1 MSALNS
7 LPLPVVRLLAFFH
20 EELSERRPGRVP
32 QTVQLWVGCLL
43 VILISMTFEIPFVAL
58 SLAVLFYGI
67 QSNAFYTKFVAI
79 LFVVATVL
87 EIGSLFLIYKWSY
100 GEPLIRLIIAG
111 PILMGCMFLM
121 RTHRLGLVFFAVAI
135 VAIYGQTFPAMLDY
149 PEVVVRLT
157 LWCIVVG
164 LYPTLLMTLIGVLW
178 FPSRAISQMHQALND
193 RLDDAISHLT
203 DSLAPLPETRI
214 EREALALQK
223 LNVFCLADDAN
234 WRTQNAWW
242 QSCVA
247 TVTYN
252 GLEAQVPFHG
262 ARAQILAV
270 DKQIVA
276 VKGQITETRESL
288 RALIGAGASDMP
300 EIRPVALPQVQTGI
314 PATLSYE
321 LLARRP
327 DLQAMRWY
335 VQASLDQVDSAR
347 ALFYPSFDIKA
358 FFGLDS
364 IHLHTLFK
372 KTSRQFNFI
381 PGLKLPLFDGG
392 RLNANLEGTR
402 AASNM
407 MIERYNQSVLNA
419 VRDVAVNGTRLQ
431 TLNDE
436 REMQAERVEATRFTQ
451 RAAEAAYQR
460 GLTSRLQATE
470 ARLPV
475 LAEEMSLLMLD
486 SRRVIQSIQLM
497 KSLGGGYQA
506 GPVVEKK

>member
-1 MSALNS
+1 MINRQLS
-7 LPLPVVRLLAFFH
+7 RLL
-20 EELSERRPGRVP
+20 LCSILGS
-32 QTVQLWVGCLL
+32 TT
-43 VILISMTFEIPFVAL
+43 LISGCAL
-58 SLAVLFYGI
+58 VRKDSAPHQQL
-67 QSNAFYTKFVAI
+67 K
-79 LFVVATVL
+79 
-87 EIGSLFLIYKWSY
+87 
-100 GEPLIRLIIAG
+100 
-111 PILMGCMFLM
+111 
-121 RTHRLGLVFFAVAI
+121 
-135 VAIYGQTFPAMLDY
+135 
-149 PEVVVRLT
+149 PEQ
-157 LWCIVVG
+157 I
-164 LYPTLLMTLIGVLW
+164 
-178 FPSRAISQMHQALND
+178 
-193 RLDDAISHLT
+193 
-203 DSLAPLPETRI
+203 
-214 EREALALQK
+214 K
-223 LNVFCLADDAN
+223 LADDIHLASSGWPQAQWWKQLNDPQLDALIQRTLSGSHTLAEAKLREEKAQSQADLLDAGSQLQVAALGMLNRQRVSAN
-234 WRTQNAWW
+234 GFLSPYAMDAPALGMDGPYYTE
-242 QSCVA
+242 A
-247 TVTYN
+247 TV
-252 GLEAQVPFHG
+252 GLFAGLDLDLWGVH
-262 ARAQILAV
+262 RSAV
-270 DKQIVA
+270 A
-276 VKGQITETRESL
+276 
-288 RALIGAGASDMP
+288 AAIGAHNAALAETAAVELSLTTGVAQLYYSMQASYQM
-300 EIRPVALPQVQTGI
+300 
-314 PATLSYE
+314 
-321 LLARRP
+321 LARRP

-364 IHLHTLFK
+364 IHLDTLFK

-506 GPVVEKK
+506 APIVEKK

>member
-1 MSALNS
+1 
-7 LPLPVVRLLAFFH
+7 
-20 EELSERRPGRVP
+20 
-32 QTVQLWVGCLL
+32 
-43 VILISMTFEIPFVAL
+43 
-58 SLAVLFYGI
+58 
-67 QSNAFYTKFVAI
+67 
-79 LFVVATVL
+79 
-87 EIGSLFLIYKWSY
+87 
-100 GEPLIRLIIAG
+100 
-111 PILMGCMFLM
+111 
-121 RTHRLGLVFFAVAI
+121 
-135 VAIYGQTFPAMLDY
+135 
-149 PEVVVRLT
+149 
-157 LWCIVVG
+157 
-164 LYPTLLMTLIGVLW
+164 
-178 FPSRAISQMHQALND
+178 
-193 RLDDAISHLT
+193 
-203 DSLAPLPETRI
+203 
-214 EREALALQK
+214 
-223 LNVFCLADDAN
+223 
-234 WRTQNAWW
+234 
-242 QSCVA
+242 
-247 TVTYN
+247 
-252 GLEAQVPFHG
+252 
-262 ARAQILAV
+262 
-270 DKQIVA
+270 
-276 VKGQITETRESL
+276 
-288 RALIGAGASDMP
+288 
-300 EIRPVALPQVQTGI
+300 
-314 PATLSYE
+314 
-321 LLARRP
+321 
-327 DLQAMRWY
+327 MRWY

-436 REMQAERVEATRFTQ
+436 RVEATRFTQ

>member
-1 MSALNS
+1 MINRQLS
-7 LPLPVVRLLAFFH
+7 RLL
-20 EELSERRPGRVP
+20 LCSILGS
-32 QTVQLWVGCLL
+32 TT
-43 VILISMTFEIPFVAL
+43 LISGCAL
-58 SLAVLFYGI
+58 VRKDSAPHQQL
-67 QSNAFYTKFVAI
+67 K
-79 LFVVATVL
+79 
-87 EIGSLFLIYKWSY
+87 
-100 GEPLIRLIIAG
+100 
-111 PILMGCMFLM
+111 
-121 RTHRLGLVFFAVAI
+121 
-135 VAIYGQTFPAMLDY
+135 
-149 PEVVVRLT
+149 PEQ
-157 LWCIVVG
+157 I
-164 LYPTLLMTLIGVLW
+164 
-178 FPSRAISQMHQALND
+178 
-193 RLDDAISHLT
+193 
-203 DSLAPLPETRI
+203 
-214 EREALALQK
+214 K
-223 LNVFCLADDAN
+223 LADDIHLASSGWPQAQWWKQLNDPQLDALIQRTLSGSHTLAEAKLREEKAQSQADLLDAGSQLQVAALGMLNRQRVSAN
-234 WRTQNAWW
+234 GFLSPYAMDAPALGMDGPYYTE
-242 QSCVA
+242 A
-247 TVTYN
+247 TVGLFAGLDLDLWGVHRSAVAAAIGAHNAALAETAAVELSLTTGVAQLYYSMQASYQMLDLLEQTRDVIDYAVKAHQSKVAH

-262 ARAQILAV
+262 
-270 DKQIVA
+270 
-276 VKGQITETRESL
+276 
-288 RALIGAGASDMP
+288 
-300 EIRPVALPQVQTGI
+300 
-314 PATLSYE
+314 
-321 LLARRP
+321 
-327 DLQAMRWY
+327 
-335 VQASLDQVDSAR
+335 AR

-358 FFGLDS
+358 FFGLDA
-364 IHLHTLFK
+364 IHLDTLFK

-506 GPVVEKK
+506 APVVEKK

>member
-1 MSALNS
+1 MLNRQRVSANGFLSPYAMDAPALGMDGPYYTEATVGLFAGLDLDLWGVHRSAVAAAIGAHNAA
-7 LPLPVVRLLAFFH
+7 LA
-20 EELSERRPGRVP
+20 ETAAVELSLTTGVA
-32 QTVQLWVGCLL
+32 QLYY
-43 VILISMTFEIPFVAL
+43 SMQA
-58 SLAVLFYGI
+58 
-67 QSNAFYTKFVAI
+67 
-79 LFVVATVL
+79 
-87 EIGSLFLIYKWSY
+87 SY
-100 GEPLIRLIIAG
+100 
-111 PILMGCMFLM
+111 
-121 RTHRLGLVFFAVAI
+121 
-135 VAIYGQTFPAMLDY
+135 QMLD
-149 PEVVVRLT
+149 
-157 LWCIVVG
+157 
-164 LYPTLLMTLIGVLW
+164 LLEQTRDVIDYAVK
-178 FPSRAISQMHQALND
+178 AHQ
-193 RLDDAISHLT
+193 S
-203 DSLAPLPETRI
+203 
-214 EREALALQK
+214 K
-223 LNVFCLADDAN
+223 
-234 WRTQNAWW
+234 
-242 QSCVA
+242 VA
-247 TVTYN
+247 H

-270 DKQIVA
+270 DKQIAA

-300 EIRPVALPQVQTGI
+300 EIKPWHYHEYRPHSGNAL
-314 PATLSYE
+314 YE

-364 IHLHTLFK
+364 IHLDTLFK

-506 GPVVEKK
+506 APIVEKK